1 MSDDNDLLH
10 RLRAEYVGKD
20 ATAPATA
27 RDPVNQPMIRRWAE
41 AMGDQNPLWHD
52 AEARKAAGFA
62 GAVAPPAMLEV
73 WTMAPYR
80 AGGRSEDESM
90 AVLNRLDAAGYTGVV
105 ATNIEQDYL
114 RYLEEGDVVHARAT
128 VADIS
133 DEKRTGLGIGH
144 FVTMQYEFTDQKDE
158 LVGRMTFRIL
168 KFKPPL
174 EQAKPPAV
182 AEAKTGGGANKPP
195 HPRPSITHDNAFF
208 WEGVKQRKLLIQSFG
223 GRLVHPPLP
232 ACPETGS
239 LDWTA
244 VEASGRGTIHSFVIM
259 HQPQLPGFD
268 YPLPVVLV
276 ELEEGVRIVANMIG
290 AKPEDVAIGK
300 AVTLDFVEVEPDYI
314 LPAFRLA

>member
-1 MSDDNDLLH
+1 MSDQNDLLI
-10 RLRAEYVGKD
+10 RARAFVGKP
-20 ATAPATA
+20 ATRPVTA

-41 AMGDQNPLWHD
+41 AMGDANPLWHD
-52 AEARKAAGFA
+52 AEARVAAGFA
-62 GAVAPPAMLEV
+62 DAVAPPAMLEV

-80 AGGRSEDESM
+80 PGGRTAEDGM
-90 AVLNRLDAAGYTGVV
+90 PVLNLFDAAGYTGVV

-114 RYLEEGDVVHARAT
+114 RYLREGDVISLRAT
-128 VADIS
+128 VADVS

-144 FVTMQYEFTDQKDE
+144 FVTIDYDFTDQTGE
-158 LVGRMTFRIL
+158 LVGRMNFRIL

-174 EQAKPPAV
+174 KQVEAAPV
-182 AEAKTGGGANKPP
+182 AADAPRAFP

-208 WEGVKQRKLLIQSFG
+208 WEGLKQRKLLIQSFG
-223 GRLVHPPLP
+223 GRLVHPPVP

-239 LDWTA
+239 FDWTT

-259 HQPQLPGFD
+259 HQPQLPCFD

-290 AKPEDVAIGK
+290 ARPEDVAIGK
-300 AVTLDFVEVEPDYI
+300 PVTLDFVEVEPGYI